1 MKNNSKLG
9 GFNCIIIGLISIL
22 YVLMVNKLAQVLSLT
37 YENPD
42 DQVGTYV
49 MIIYFISIMSMAIAY
64 IYFNDKKNSEHET
77 ANWIMKW
84 SLNIGGVILLIYT
97 IINYWD
103 FLTDHSKLLVIVLS
117 IIFII
122 YFLYKHY
129 DQ

>member
-64 IYFNDKKNSEHET
+64 IYFNDKKNSEHQI